1 MNSRIVQ
8 TVNYRSKGETRVE
21 DPSENPSKD
30 PSEDPRVKSSKDPRV
45 RMRFCLSLQ
54 QPVYGKQSRILS
66 VEDEACAGSTSLGT
80 LQSGNELQCG
90 WPPLRERSVRADKP
104 VIQEY
109 GSVAE

>member
-21 DPSENPSKD
+21 D